1 MIDGPIYSLGE
12 KDGKTEGKK
21 RRGKQRE
28 IMRQEEQGEKMMEKK
43 MEEDL
48 DGGIEKGSVYRCEC
62 EEVMEQ
68 KEIKQTGR
76 KSLKD
81 VGGVKTIKIK
91 MVPLAGREQQRG
103 RLNGKRERE
112 KGF

>member
-1 MIDGPIYSLGE
+1 
-12 KDGKTEGKK
+12 
-21 RRGKQRE
+21 
-28 IMRQEEQGEKMMEKK
+28 MMEKK

-48 DGGIEKGSVYRCEC
+48 DGGIEKGSVYRCES
-62 EEVMEQ
+62 EEVMEH

-91 MVPLAGREQQRG
+91 MVLMAGREQQ
-103 RLNGKRERE
+103 K
-112 KGF
+112 KD

>member
-1 MIDGPIYSLGE
+1 
-12 KDGKTEGKK
+12 
-21 RRGKQRE
+21 
-28 IMRQEEQGEKMMEKK
+28 MRQEEQGEKMMEKK

-48 DGGIEKGSVYRCEC
+48 DGGIEKGSVYRCE
-62 EEVMEQ
+62 EVMEH

-91 MVPLAGREQQRG
+91 MVLMAGREQQ
-103 RLNGKRERE
+103 K
-112 KGF
+112 KD

>member
-1 MIDGPIYSLGE
+1 
-12 KDGKTEGKK
+12 
-21 RRGKQRE
+21 
-28 IMRQEEQGEKMMEKK
+28 MMEKK

-91 MVPLAGREQQRG
+91 MVPLAGREQRRG